1 MFESVRTLHG
11 GSGAEIQKTLGPPAS
26 ENTAVNSCCGTSQM
40 AWPQHF
46 KWQLLSYLTS
56 AILKM
61 RSYGPS
67 LYLTQTKKV
76 CASHSPVRGSL
87 CQEMQHYLR
96 ARPFR
101 EGELV
106 DAFIT
111 ALYALGNHCGY
122 SDLITSDCH
131 IHWFPLT
138 MSSHEMDARTFLYS
152 CTVCP
157 QYSNC
162 RYLAHL
168 VSIIGTC

>member
-1 MFESVRTLHG
+1 MLCTCPEIYVFESVRTLHI

-46 KWQLLSYLTS
+46 KWQLPSYLTS

-87 CQEMQHYLR
+87 CQKMQHYLR

-122 SDLITSDCH
+122 GDLHDEMIRDRIIVGICNAQLSVAPLFRLPELWY
-131 IHWFPLT
+131 IHWPFVFT
-138 MSSHEMDARTFLYS
+138 
-152 CTVCP
+152 
-157 QYSNC
+157 
-162 RYLAHL
+162 
-168 VSIIGTC
+168 